1 MEAVPQM
8 KKRSSLKMTSSFS
21 QEQLEQLRSKYKR
34 LSVNW
39 DRSIDVKS
47 LNLRHIKTVFE
58 DDGGLSKQQNEDKL
72 QMKMMF
78 DNKRRNSVK
87 NEFSL
92 VREYLRSH
100 DISEEEDDDDNDN
113 DNARKIKENTL
124 KNIEFGKQRDEL
136 FDNNNDSSFS
146 NSDDDNDHDNVI
158 KINK

>member
-8 KKRSSLKMTSSFS
+8 KKRSSLKMTSSINK
-21 QEQLEQLRSKYKR
+21 EQLEQLRNKYKR

-39 DRSIDVKS
+39 DRSIDFKS
-47 LNLRHIKTVFE
+47 LNLRHIKTLFE
-58 DDGGLSKQQNEDKL
+58 DDLSKQNEGKI
-72 QMKMMF
+72 QMKLLF

-100 DISEEEDDDDNDN
+100 DISEEEDDDDN
-113 DNARKIKENTL
+113 ARKIKENTL
-124 KNIEFGKQRDEL
+124 NNIEFGKQRDEL

-146 NSDDDNDHDNVI
+146 NSDDDNDNDNII

>member
-21 QEQLEQLRSKYKR
+21 QEQLEQLRNKYKR

-58 DDGGLSKQQNEDKL
+58 DDHDGLSKQQNEDKL
-72 QMKMMF
+72 QMKIMF
-78 DNKRRNSVK
+78 DNKRRSSVK
-87 NEFSL
+87 NEFNL

-100 DISEEEDDDDNDN
+100 DISEEEDDD

-146 NSDDDNDHDNVI
+146 NSDDDNDNDNII